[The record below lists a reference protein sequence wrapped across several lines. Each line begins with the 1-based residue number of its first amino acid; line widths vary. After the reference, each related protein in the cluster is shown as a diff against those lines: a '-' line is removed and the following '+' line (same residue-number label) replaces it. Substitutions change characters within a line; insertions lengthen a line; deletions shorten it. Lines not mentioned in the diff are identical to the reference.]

1 MTITHSGFPIYLKC
15 PLTWHT
21 VYFNSH
27 ALLAQPATTLR
38 CYAISTYMVRF
49 HTWHLLAS
57 DLMRLEIY
65 NTVKLRKKCLIW
77 YHYLL
82 AREQARGFFS
92 WRAPQRSHI
101 ISLGVRNALKFMH
114 SKTIAWQLGYR
125 VKTVPKTKPT
135 DGKQWLIKSLQSS
148 LLHSRTN
155 TIQKCLFETSYLYR
169 YYTVFMKQSK
179 QQLHSYL

>member
-1 MTITHSGFPIYLKC
+1 MRKAVYRDVSQWPSHTQDSQVKC

-57 DLMRLEIY
+57 DLTRLEIY

-77 YHYLL
+77 YYYLL
-82 AREQARGFFS
+82 AREQAHGFFS

-101 ISLGVRNALKFMH
+101 ISLGVRNALKFVH

-125 VKTVPKTKPT
+125 VKTVPKTEPT
-135 DGKQWLIKSLQSS
+135 NGKQWLIKSLQLS

-155 TIQKCLFETSYLYR
+155 TIQKCLFKT
-169 YYTVFMKQSK
+169 F
-179 QQLHSYL
+179 HF